1 MFSHVKTKLI
11 IEGVADLSAAAKETD
26 ALVVVAPAPL
36 RASVERLGLLPEWRK
51 AVEAALSADR
61 ALAEG
66 SPGPTV
72 VAAPGAP
79 GGRII
84 LAPTAPIV
92 HDTDDCR
99 VLSEASAA
107 AVARAVQAG
116 ASQPLLAVA
125 VPEGARFARTLEV
138 CALGAAATAWEP
150 LEAREAP
157 ARRAPATQLR
167 KLSVLNLS
175 GQAAQWASA
184 LEAGREVCRDLVT
197 GGPERLAPLRFAEYC
212 EEAFA
217 GTGVKVKVQKDVSGY
232 PLLAAVAR
240 ASMQVERHRPC
251 VVSLELVPEG
261 PVTRTMLF
269 AGKGVTYDT
278 GGADVKT
285 NGGMAGMSRDKGGA
299 ATVVGLVRALAE
311 RKVPGLRV
319 VALLGM
325 VRNSIGEE
333 SFVSDEIITG
343 RSGVRVRIGNTDAEG
358 RLVLA
363 DLLAALKEG
372 ADPATSV
379 LVSVATL
386 TGHVYRAFGPY
397 VGAIENGPA
406 RARGFIRTLDEVGEL
421 VGEPLETTR
430 PRREDYQ
437 FVAPKA
443 PTEDVLSS
451 NRLASVDT
459 ARGHQGPFAFI
470 DVASGLRGSQLPF
483 VHLDIAGVV
492 VNPPDWQ
499 AGKPTGSPIAALV
512 AALEAPQRG

>member
-1 MFSHVKTKLI
+1 MKTKLI
-11 IEGVADLSAAAKETD
+11 IEGAADLSAAAKETD

-66 SPGPTV
+66 APGPTV
-72 VAAPGAP
+72 VAAPSAP

-84 LAPTAPIV
+84 LAPTAPIA

-138 CALGAAATAWEP
+138 CTLSSAATAWEP
-150 LEAREAP
+150 LEARESP

-175 GQAAQWASA
+175 SQAAQWVTA
-184 LEAGREVCRDLVT
+184 LEAGRELCRDLVT

-217 GTGVKVKVQKDVSGY
+217 GTGVKVKVQRDVSGY

-261 PVTRTMLF
+261 PVTRTVLL
-269 AGKGVTYDT
+269 AGKGVPYDT
-278 GGADVKT
+278 GGADV
-285 NGGMAGMSRDKGGA
+285 
-299 ATVVGLVRALAE
+299 
-311 RKVPGLRV
+311 
-319 VALLGM
+319 
-325 VRNSIGEE
+325 
-333 SFVSDEIITG
+333 
-343 RSGVRVRIGNTDAEG
+343 
-358 RLVLA
+358 
-363 DLLAALKEG
+363 
-372 ADPATSV
+372 
-379 LVSVATL
+379 
-386 TGHVYRAFGPY
+386 
-397 VGAIENGPA
+397 
-406 RARGFIRTLDEVGEL
+406 
-421 VGEPLETTR
+421 
-430 PRREDYQ
+430 
-437 FVAPKA
+437 
-443 PTEDVLSS
+443 
-451 NRLASVDT
+451 
-459 ARGHQGPFAFI
+459 
-470 DVASGLRGSQLPF
+470 
-483 VHLDIAGVV
+483 
-492 VNPPDWQ
+492 
-499 AGKPTGSPIAALV
+499 
-512 AALEAPQRG
+512 